1 MAERSREVSFGP
13 VLIPI
18 LSPEHLIVCKVVFD
32 RPKDWLDV
40 EEMIAWGTAVDADEA
55 LGWVREILGGDSE
68 QHTRLAA
75 LLEPAPTA

>member
-40 EEMIAWGTAVDADEA
+40 EEMIAWGTTIDAGEA
-55 LGWVREILGGDSE
+55 LGWVREILGADSE
-68 QHTRLAA
+68 QYARLAA
-75 LLEPAPTA
+75 LFEPSPPA